1 MKAFN
6 YQTYFH
12 SQIIFLYFYI
22 MKLPLVAIV
31 GRPNVGKST
40 LFNRLVGKREAIV
53 DDQSGVTR
61 DRNYGE
67 CDWNGKRFRLIDTGG
82 YVPESSDLFET
93 AIREQ
98 VEVAIEESDSMI
110 FLVDVKNGVNPFD
123 EIIIDLLRQ
132 SGKKYYLV
140 VNKVDAEVHAGAAN
154 EFYSLGVDFV
164 YDISA
169 LSGRKTGDL
178 LDDITRDFPTDDLIE
193 EDKRLKIAIVGR
205 PNVGKS
211 SLTNA
216 LLGVERSIVT
226 DIPGTTRDSLDS
238 ILKYYNEEIVLV
250 DTAGLRK
257 KKKVEESIEF
267 FSNIRTFK
275 AISESDV
282 TVLLL
287 DAKTGFEKQDQ
298 KIIDEVVRWRRGLII
313 AINKWDLIEKETN
326 TARKF
331 ELDIKDKLGTV
342 DFAPIIFIS
351 ALTKQRIYK
360 LIDLCKK
367 VQEERTKK
375 IPTSELNDTILQEIE
390 KNPPPS
396 SPTGKEIKIKFINQ
410 VGDFYPIFL
419 FFSNYPKHI
428 PDHYR
433 RFLERTIRRIYG
445 FEGVPI
451 TISFRQK

>member
-1 MKAFN
+1 
-6 YQTYFH
+6 
-12 SQIIFLYFYI
+12 
-22 MKLPLVAIV
+22 MKLPLIAIV

-40 LFNRLVGKREAIV
+40 LFNRLIGKREAIV

-67 CDWNGKRFRLIDTGG
+67 SDWNGKKFRVIDTGG
-82 YVPESSDLFET
+82 YVPDSADQFEA

-98 VEVAIEESDSMI
+98 VEVAIQESDSII
-110 FLVDVKNGVNPFD
+110 FLADARDGVNPVD
-123 EIIIDLLRQ
+123 KIIVDMLRQ
-132 SGKKYYLV
+132 SGKPYYLV
-140 VNKVDAEVHAGAAN
+140 ANKVDAEMHAVSAS
-154 EFYSLGVDFV
+154 EFYSLGVEAV

-178 LDDITRDFPTDDLIE
+178 LDDITRNFPMTDDLE

-216 LLGVERSIVT
+216 LLGFDRSIVT

-238 ILKYYNEEIVLV
+238 ILKYYGEEIVLI

-267 FSNIRTFK
+267 FSNIRSFK

-282 TVLLL
+282 TILML

-298 KIIDEVVRWRRGLII
+298 KIIDEVVRWRKGLII

-331 ELDIKDKLGTV
+331 EIDIKEKLGTV
-342 DFAPIIFIS
+342 DFAPVIFIS
-351 ALTKQRIYK
+351 ALTKQRIFK

-375 IPTSELNDTILQEIE
+375 IPTSELNDALLQEIE

-396 SPTGKEIKIKFINQ
+396 SPTGKEVRIKFVNQ
-410 VGDFYPIFL
+410 VGDYYPIFL

-445 FEGVPI
+445 FEGVPL
-451 TISFRQK
+451 TVSFRQK

>member
-1 MKAFN
+1 
-6 YQTYFH
+6 
-12 SQIIFLYFYI
+12 

-40 LFNRLVGKREAIV
+40 LFNRLLGKREAIV

-67 CDWNGKRFRLIDTGG
+67 CEWNGKKYRLIDTGG
-82 YVPESSDLFET
+82 YIPDSDDLFES

-98 VEVAIEESDSMI
+98 VEVAIDEADSII
-110 FLVDVKNGVNPFD
+110 FLVDVKAGINPID
-123 EIIIDLLRQ
+123 KIIIDLLRQ
-132 SGKKYYLV
+132 SNKPFYLV
-140 VNKVDAEVHAGAAN
+140 VNKVDAEVHAPLAS
-154 EFYSLGVDFV
+154 EFYKLGVDNV

-169 LSGRKTGDL
+169 MSGRRTGDL
-178 LDDITRDFPTDDLIE
+178 LDDITRDFPEENQIT

-216 LLGVERSIVT
+216 LLGAERSIVT

-238 ILKYYNEEIVLV
+238 ILKYYGEEIVLI

-257 KKKVEESIEF
+257 KKKVEESIEY
-267 FSNIRTFK
+267 FSNLRTFK

-282 TVLLL
+282 TVVMI
-287 DAKTGFEKQDQ
+287 DALIGFEKQDQ

-313 AINKWDLIEKETN
+313 AVNKWDLIEKETN
-326 TARKF
+326 TAHQF
-331 ELDIKDKLGTV
+331 EVAIKEKLGSV
-342 DFAPIIFIS
+342 DYAPIIFIS

-360 LIDLCKK
+360 LVDLCKK
-367 VQEERTKK
+367 VQEERIKK
-375 IPTSELNDTILQEIE
+375 IPTSDLNDVMLAEIE
-390 KNPPPS
+390 RNPPPA
-396 SPTGKEIKIKFINQ
+396 SPSGKEIKIKFISQ
-410 VGDFYPIFL
+410 VGEHYPIFL
-419 FFSNYPKHI
+419 FFTNYPKYI

-433 RFLERTIRRIYG
+433 KFLERTLRRIYG

-451 TISFRQK
+451 TLSFRQK

>member
-1 MKAFN
+1 
-6 YQTYFH
+6 
-12 SQIIFLYFYI
+12 

-40 LFNRLVGKREAIV
+40 LFNRLIGKREAIV

-140 VNKVDAEVHAGAAN
+140 VNKVDAEVHASAAN

-178 LDDITRDFPTDDLIE
+178 LDEITRDFPTDDLIE

-282 TVLLL
+282 TVLML

-396 SPTGKEIKIKFINQ
+396 SPTGKEIRIKFINQ
-410 VGDFYPIFL
+410 VGDYYPIFL

-451 TISFRQK
+451 TVSFRQK

>member
-1 MKAFN
+1 
-6 YQTYFH
+6 
-12 SQIIFLYFYI
+12 
-22 MKLPLVAIV
+22 MKLPLIAIV

-40 LFNRLVGKREAIV
+40 LFNRLIGKREAIV
-53 DDQSGVTR
+53 DDVSGVTR

-67 CDWNGKRFRLIDTGG
+67 GDWNGKRFRLIDTGG

-98 VEVAIEESDSMI
+98 VETAIEEADSII
-110 FLVDVKNGVNPFD
+110 FLVDVKSGVNPVD
-123 EIIIDLLRQ
+123 KVIISMLRQ
-132 SGKKYYLV
+132 SGKKYFLV
-140 VNKVDAEVHAGAAN
+140 VNKVDAEMHAVGAN
-154 EFYSLGVDFV
+154 EFYLLGVDKV

-169 LSGRKTGDL
+169 LSGRSTGDL
-178 LDDITRDFPTDDLIE
+178 LDDITKDFPTEDLIE
-193 EDKRLKIAIVGR
+193 EDRRLKIAIVGR

-238 ILKYYNEEIVLV
+238 ILKYYGEDIVLI

-267 FSNIRTFK
+267 FSTLRTFK

-282 TVLLL
+282 TVLML
-287 DAKTGFEKQDQ
+287 DVQTGFEKQDQ
-298 KIIDEVVRWRRGLII
+298 KIIDEVVRWRKGLVI

-326 TARKF
+326 TARDYEKV
-331 ELDIKDKLGTV
+331 IKEKLGTV
-342 DFAPIIFIS
+342 DFAPVIFTS

-367 VQEERTKK
+367 VQTERTKK
-375 IPTSELNDTILQEIE
+375 IPVPELNNSILPEIE
-390 KNPPPS
+390 KNPPPA
-396 SPTGKEIKIKFINQ
+396 SPTGKEVKIKFINQ
-410 VGDFYPIFL
+410 VGDYYPIFL
-419 FFSNYPKHI
+419 FFTNYPNHI

-433 RFLERTIRRIYG
+433 RYLERLLRKFYG

-451 TISFRQK
+451 TVSFRKK

>member
-1 MKAFN
+1 
-6 YQTYFH
+6 
-12 SQIIFLYFYI
+12 
-22 MKLPLVAIV
+22 MKLPLIAIV

-40 LFNRLVGKREAIV
+40 LFNRLIGKREAIV

-67 CDWNGKRFRLIDTGG
+67 SDWNGKKFRVIDTGG
-82 YVPESSDLFET
+82 YVPESSDLFES

-98 VEVAIEESDSMI
+98 VEVAVQEADSII
-110 FLVDVKNGVNPFD
+110 FLTDVKDGVNPVD
-123 EIIIDLLRQ
+123 KIIIDLLRQ
-132 SGKKYYLV
+132 SGKPYFLV
-140 VNKVDAEVHAGAAN
+140 ANKVDAEMHAVAAS
-154 EFYSLGVDFV
+154 EFYSLGVDVV

-178 LDDITRDFPTDDLIE
+178 LDDITKDFPAADQVE

-216 LLGVERSIVT
+216 LLGFDRSIVT

-238 ILKYYNEEIVLV
+238 ILKYYGEEIVLI

-257 KKKVEESIEF
+257 KKKVEESIEY
-267 FSNIRTFK
+267 FSNLRSFK

-282 TVLLL
+282 TILIL

-298 KIIDEVVRWRRGLII
+298 KIIDEVVRWRKGLII

-326 TARKF
+326 TAKKF
-331 ELDIKDKLGTV
+331 EDDIKDKLGTV
-342 DFAPIIFIS
+342 DFAPVIFIS
-351 ALTKQRIYK
+351 ALTKQRIFK

-367 VQEERTKK
+367 VQGERTKK
-375 IPTSELNDTILQEIE
+375 ISTSELNDTLLPEIE
-390 KNPPPS
+390 RNPPPA
-396 SPTGKEIKIKFINQ
+396 SPTGKEVRIKFVNQ
-410 VGDFYPIFL
+410 VGDYYPIFL

-433 RFLERTIRRIYG
+433 RYLERTIRRIYG

-451 TISFRQK
+451 TVSFRQK

>member
-1 MKAFN
+1 
-6 YQTYFH
+6 
-12 SQIIFLYFYI
+12 
-22 MKLPLVAIV
+22 MKLPLIAIV

-40 LFNRLVGKREAIV
+40 LFNRLIGKREAIV

-67 CDWNGKRFRLIDTGG
+67 SDWNGKKFRVIDTGG
-82 YVPESSDLFET
+82 YVPESSDLFES

-98 VEVAIEESDSMI
+98 VEVAVQEADSII
-110 FLVDVKNGVNPFD
+110 FLTDVKDGVNPVD
-123 EIIIDLLRQ
+123 KIIIDLLRQ
-132 SGKKYYLV
+132 SGKPYFLV
-140 VNKVDAEVHAGAAN
+140 ANKVDAEMHAVAAS
-154 EFYSLGVDFV
+154 EFYSLGVDVV

-178 LDDITRDFPTDDLIE
+178 LDDITKDFPAADQVE

-216 LLGVERSIVT
+216 VLGFDRSIVT

-238 ILKYYNEEIVLV
+238 ILKYYGEEIVLI

-257 KKKVEESIEF
+257 KKKVEESIEY
-267 FSNIRTFK
+267 FSNLRSFK

-282 TVLLL
+282 TILIL

-298 KIIDEVVRWRRGLII
+298 KIIDEVVRWRKGLII

-326 TARKF
+326 TAKKF
-331 ELDIKDKLGTV
+331 EDDIKDKLGTV
-342 DFAPIIFIS
+342 DFAPVIFIS
-351 ALTKQRIYK
+351 ALTKQRIFK

-367 VQEERTKK
+367 VQGERTKK
-375 IPTSELNDTILQEIE
+375 ISTSELNDTLLPEIE
-390 KNPPPS
+390 RNPPPA
-396 SPTGKEIKIKFINQ
+396 SPTGKEVRIKFVNQ
-410 VGDFYPIFL
+410 VGDYYPIFL

-433 RFLERTIRRIYG
+433 RYLERTIRRIYG

-451 TISFRQK
+451 TVSFRQK

>member
-1 MKAFN
+1 
-6 YQTYFH
+6 
-12 SQIIFLYFYI
+12 

-40 LFNRLVGKREAIV
+40 LFNRLLGKREAIV
-53 DDQSGVTR
+53 DDKSGVTR

-67 CDWNGKRFRLIDTGG
+67 CEWSGKRFRLIDTGG
-82 YVPESSDLFET
+82 YVPDSADLFES

-98 VEVAIEESDSMI
+98 VEVAISEADSII
-110 FLVDVKNGVNPFD
+110 FLVDVKAGVNPTD
-123 EIIIDLLRQ
+123 HVIIDMLRQ
-132 SGKKYYLV
+132 SNKKYYLV
-140 VNKVDAEVHAGAAN
+140 VNKVDAEVHVISAS
-154 EFYSLGVDFV
+154 EFYSMGVNAI

-169 LSGRKTGDL
+169 ISGRHTGDL
-178 LDDITRDFPTDDLIE
+178 LDEITKDFPTDDLIE

-216 LLGVERSIVT
+216 LLGTERSIVT

-238 ILKYYNEEIVLV
+238 VLKYYGEEIVLI

-257 KKKVEESIEF
+257 KKKIEESIEF

-282 TVLLL
+282 TVVMI
-287 DAKTGFEKQDQ
+287 DGQISFEKQDQ
-298 KIIDEVVRWRRGLII
+298 KIIDEAVRWRRGLII
-313 AINKWDLIEKETN
+313 AVNKWDLVEKETN
-326 TARKF
+326 TAH
-331 ELDIKDKLGTV
+331 ELEVEIKEKLGNV
-342 DFAPIIFIS
+342 DYAPVIFIS
-351 ALTKQRIYK
+351 ALTKQRVFK

-367 VQEERTKK
+367 VQSERVKK
-375 IPTSELNDTILQEIE
+375 INTSELNDTLLPEIE
-390 KNPPPS
+390 RNPPPA
-396 SPTGKEIKIKFINQ
+396 SPTGKEIKIKFISQ
-410 VGDFYPIFL
+410 VGKHYPIFL
-419 FFSNYPKHI
+419 FFSNFPKYI

-433 RFLERTIRRIYG
+433 RFLEKLIRRTYG

-451 TISFRQK
+451 TVSFRQK

>member
-1 MKAFN
+1 
-6 YQTYFH
+6 
-12 SQIIFLYFYI
+12 

-40 LFNRLVGKREAIV
+40 LFNRLLGKREAIV
-53 DDQSGVTR
+53 DDKSGVTR

-67 CDWNGKRFRLIDTGG
+67 CEWSGKRFRLIDTGG
-82 YVPESSDLFET
+82 YVPDSADLFES

-98 VEVAIEESDSMI
+98 VEVAISEADSII
-110 FLVDVKNGVNPFD
+110 FLVDVKAGVNPTD
-123 EIIIDLLRQ
+123 HVIIDMLRQ
-132 SGKKYYLV
+132 SNKKYYLV
-140 VNKVDAEVHAGAAN
+140 VNKVDAEVHVISAS
-154 EFYSLGVDFV
+154 EFYSMGVNAI

-169 LSGRKTGDL
+169 ISGRHTGDL
-178 LDDITRDFPTDDLIE
+178 LDEITKDFPTDDLIE

-216 LLGVERSIVT
+216 LLGTERSIVT

-238 ILKYYNEEIVLV
+238 VLKYYGEEIVLI

-257 KKKVEESIEF
+257 KKKIEESIEF

-282 TVLLL
+282 TVVMI
-287 DAKTGFEKQDQ
+287 DGQISFEKQDQ
-298 KIIDEVVRWRRGLII
+298 KIIDEAVRWRRGLII
-313 AINKWDLIEKETN
+313 AVNKWDLVEKETN
-326 TARKF
+326 TAH
-331 ELDIKDKLGTV
+331 ELEVEIKEKLGNV
-342 DFAPIIFIS
+342 DYAPVIFIS
-351 ALTKQRIYK
+351 ALTKQRVFK

-367 VQEERTKK
+367 VQSERVKK
-375 IPTSELNDTILQEIE
+375 INTSELNDTLLPEIE
-390 KNPPPS
+390 RNPPPA
-396 SPTGKEIKIKFINQ
+396 SPTGKEIKIKFISQ
-410 VGDFYPIFL
+410 VGEHYPIFL
-419 FFSNYPKHI
+419 FFSNFPKYI

-433 RFLERTIRRIYG
+433 RFLEKLIRRTYG

-451 TISFRQK
+451 TVSFRQK

>member
-1 MKAFN
+1 
-6 YQTYFH
+6 
-12 SQIIFLYFYI
+12 

-40 LFNRLVGKREAIV
+40 LFNRLLGKREAIV
-53 DDQSGVTR
+53 DDKSGVTR

-67 CDWNGKRFRLIDTGG
+67 CEWSGKRFRLIDTGG
-82 YVPESSDLFET
+82 YVPDSADLFES

-98 VEVAIEESDSMI
+98 VEVAISEADSII
-110 FLVDVKNGVNPFD
+110 FLVDVKAGVNPTD
-123 EIIIDLLRQ
+123 HVIIDMLRQ
-132 SGKKYYLV
+132 SNKKYYLV
-140 VNKVDAEVHAGAAN
+140 VNKVDAEVHVISAS
-154 EFYSLGVDFV
+154 EFYSMGVDAI

-169 LSGRKTGDL
+169 ISGRHTGDL
-178 LDDITRDFPTDDLIE
+178 LDEITKDFPTDDLIE

-216 LLGVERSIVT
+216 LLGTERSIVT

-238 ILKYYNEEIVLV
+238 VLKYYGEEIVLI

-257 KKKVEESIEF
+257 KKKIEESIEF

-282 TVLLL
+282 TVIMI
-287 DAKTGFEKQDQ
+287 DGQISFEKQDQ
-298 KIIDEVVRWRRGLII
+298 KIIDEAVRWRRGLII
-313 AINKWDLIEKETN
+313 AVNKWDLVEKETN
-326 TARKF
+326 TAY
-331 ELDIKDKLGTV
+331 ELEVEIKEKLGNV
-342 DFAPIIFIS
+342 DYAPVIFIS
-351 ALTKQRIYK
+351 ALTKQRVFK

-367 VQEERTKK
+367 VQSERVKK
-375 IPTSELNDTILQEIE
+375 INTSELNDTLLPEIE
-390 KNPPPS
+390 RNPPPA
-396 SPTGKEIKIKFINQ
+396 SPTGKEIKIKFISQ
-410 VGDFYPIFL
+410 VGEHYPIFL
-419 FFSNYPKHI
+419 FFSNFPKYI

-433 RFLERTIRRIYG
+433 RFLEKLIRRTYG

-451 TISFRQK
+451 TVSFRQK

>member
-1 MKAFN
+1 
-6 YQTYFH
+6 
-12 SQIIFLYFYI
+12 
-22 MKLPLVAIV
+22 MKLPLIAIV

-40 LFNRLVGKREAIV
+40 LFNRLIGKREAIV

-67 CDWNGKRFRLIDTGG
+67 SDWNGKKFRVIDTGG
-82 YVPESSDLFET
+82 YVPDSADQFEA

-98 VEVAIEESDSMI
+98 VEVAIQESDSII
-110 FLVDVKNGVNPFD
+110 FLADARDGVNPVD
-123 EIIIDLLRQ
+123 KIIVDMLRQ
-132 SGKKYYLV
+132 SGKPYYLV
-140 VNKVDAEVHAGAAN
+140 ANKVDAQMHAVSAS
-154 EFYSLGVDFV
+154 EFYSLGVEAV

-178 LDDITRDFPTDDLIE
+178 LDDITRNFPMTDDLE

-216 LLGVERSIVT
+216 LLGFDRSIVT

-238 ILKYYNEEIVLV
+238 ILKYYGEEIVLI

-267 FSNIRTFK
+267 FSNIRSFK

-282 TVLLL
+282 TILML

-298 KIIDEVVRWRRGLII
+298 KIIDEVVRWRKGLII

-331 ELDIKDKLGTV
+331 EIDIKEKLGTV
-342 DFAPIIFIS
+342 DFAPVIFIS
-351 ALTKQRIYK
+351 ALTKQRIFK

-375 IPTSELNDTILQEIE
+375 IPTSELNDALLQEIE

-396 SPTGKEIKIKFINQ
+396 SPTGKEVRIKFVNQ
-410 VGDFYPIFL
+410 VGDYYPIFL

-445 FEGVPI
+445 FEGVPL
-451 TISFRQK
+451 TVSFRQK

>member
-1 MKAFN
+1 
-6 YQTYFH
+6 
-12 SQIIFLYFYI
+12 

-40 LFNRLVGKREAIV
+40 LFNRLLGKREAIV

-67 CDWNGKRFRLIDTGG
+67 CEWNGKKYRLIDTGG
-82 YVPESSDLFET
+82 YIPDSDDLFES

-98 VEVAIEESDSMI
+98 VEVAIDEADSII
-110 FLVDVKNGVNPFD
+110 FLVDVKTGINPID
-123 EIIIDLLRQ
+123 KIIIDLLRQ
-132 SGKKYYLV
+132 SNKPFFLV
-140 VNKVDAEVHAGAAN
+140 VNKVDAEVHAPLAS
-154 EFYSLGVDFV
+154 EFYKLGVDNV

-169 LSGRKTGDL
+169 MSGRRTGDL
-178 LDDITRDFPTDDLIE
+178 LDDITRDFPEENQIT

-216 LLGVERSIVT
+216 LLGAERSIVT

-238 ILKYYNEEIVLV
+238 ILKYYGEEIVLI

-257 KKKVEESIEF
+257 KKKVEESIEY
-267 FSNIRTFK
+267 FSNLRTFK

-282 TVLLL
+282 TVVMI
-287 DAKTGFEKQDQ
+287 DALIGFEKQDQ

-313 AINKWDLIEKETN
+313 AVNKWDLIEKETN
-326 TARKF
+326 TAHQF
-331 ELDIKDKLGTV
+331 EVAIKEKLGSV
-342 DFAPIIFIS
+342 DYAPIIFIS
-351 ALTKQRIYK
+351 ALTKQRIFK
-360 LIDLCKK
+360 LVDLCKK
-367 VQEERTKK
+367 VQDERVKK
-375 IPTSELNDTILQEIE
+375 IPTSDLNDVMLAEIE
-390 KNPPPS
+390 RNPPPA
-396 SPTGKEIKIKFINQ
+396 SPSGKEIKIKFISQ
-410 VGDFYPIFL
+410 VGEHYPIFL
-419 FFSNYPKHI
+419 FFTNYPKYI

-433 RFLERTIRRIYG
+433 KFLERTLRRIYG

-451 TISFRQK
+451 TLSFRQK

>member
-1 MKAFN
+1 
-6 YQTYFH
+6 
-12 SQIIFLYFYI
+12 

-40 LFNRLVGKREAIV
+40 LFNRLLGKREAIV
-53 DDQSGVTR
+53 DDKSGVTR

-67 CDWNGKRFRLIDTGG
+67 CEWSGKRFRLIDTGG
-82 YVPESSDLFET
+82 YVPDSADLFES

-98 VEVAIEESDSMI
+98 VEVAISEADSII
-110 FLVDVKNGVNPFD
+110 FLVDVKAGVNPTD
-123 EIIIDLLRQ
+123 HVIIDMLRQ
-132 SGKKYYLV
+132 SNKKYYLV
-140 VNKVDAEVHAGAAN
+140 VNKVDAEVHVISAS
-154 EFYSLGVDFV
+154 EFYSMGVDAI

-169 LSGRKTGDL
+169 ISGRHTGDL
-178 LDDITRDFPTDDLIE
+178 LDEITKDFPTDDLIE

-216 LLGVERSIVT
+216 LLGTERSIVT

-238 ILKYYNEEIVLV
+238 VLKYYGEEIVLI

-257 KKKVEESIEF
+257 KKKIEESIEF

-282 TVLLL
+282 TVVMI
-287 DAKTGFEKQDQ
+287 DGQISFEKQDQ
-298 KIIDEVVRWRRGLII
+298 KIIDEAVRWRRGLII
-313 AINKWDLIEKETN
+313 AVNKWDLVEKETN
-326 TARKF
+326 TAH
-331 ELDIKDKLGTV
+331 ELEVEIKEKLGNV
-342 DFAPIIFIS
+342 DYAPVIFIS
-351 ALTKQRIYK
+351 ALTKQRVFK

-367 VQEERTKK
+367 VQSERVKK
-375 IPTSELNDTILQEIE
+375 INTSELNDTLLPEIE
-390 KNPPPS
+390 RNPPPA
-396 SPTGKEIKIKFINQ
+396 SPTGKEIKIKFISQ
-410 VGDFYPIFL
+410 VGEHYPIFL
-419 FFSNYPKHI
+419 FFSNFPKYI

-433 RFLERTIRRIYG
+433 RFLEKLIRRTYG

-451 TISFRQK
+451 TVSFRQK

>member
-1 MKAFN
+1 
-6 YQTYFH
+6 
-12 SQIIFLYFYI
+12 
-22 MKLPLVAIV
+22 MKLPLIAIV

-40 LFNRLVGKREAIV
+40 LFNRLIGRREAIV

-67 CDWNGKRFRLIDTGG
+67 GDWSGKRFRVIDTGG

-98 VEVAIEESDSMI
+98 VGVAIAESDSII
-110 FLVDVKNGVNPFD
+110 FLVDVKNGVNP
-123 EIIIDLLRQ
+123 IDKVIGDMLRH
-132 SGKKYYLV
+132 SGKKYFLV
-140 VNKVDAEVHAGAAN
+140 VNKVDAQIHAAGAS
-154 EFYSLGVDFV
+154 EFYSLGVDMV

-169 LSGRKTGDL
+169 LSGRSTGDL
-178 LDDITRDFPTDDLIE
+178 LDDITKDFPTDDLIE
-193 EDKRLKIAIVGR
+193 EDRRLKIAVVGR

-211 SLTNA
+211 SITNA
-216 LLGVERSIVT
+216 LLGEERSIVT

-238 ILKYYNEEIVLV
+238 VLKYYGEEIILI

-267 FSNIRTFK
+267 FSNIRSFK

-282 TVLLL
+282 TVLML

-298 KIIDEVVRWRRGLII
+298 KIIDEVVRWRKGLVI

-342 DFAPIIFIS
+342 DFAPIIFVS
-351 ALTKQRIYK
+351 ALSKQRIFK

-367 VQEERTKK
+367 VQAERTKK
-375 IPTSELNDTILQEIE
+375 IPTSELNDTILPEIE

-396 SPTGKEIKIKFINQ
+396 TPTGKEIRIKFINQ
-410 VGDFYPIFL
+410 VGDYYPIFL
-419 FFSNYPKHI
+419 FFCNYPNHI

-433 RFLERTIRRIYG
+433 RFLERTLRRLFG

-451 TISFRQK
+451 TVSFRQK

>member
-1 MKAFN
+1 
-6 YQTYFH
+6 
-12 SQIIFLYFYI
+12 

-40 LFNRLVGKREAIV
+40 LFNRLLGKREAIV

-67 CDWNGKRFRLIDTGG
+67 CEWNGKKYRLIDTGG
-82 YVPESSDLFET
+82 YIPDSDDLFES

-98 VEVAIEESDSMI
+98 VEVAIDEADSII
-110 FLVDVKNGVNPFD
+110 FLVDVKTGINPID
-123 EIIIDLLRQ
+123 KIIIDLLRQ
-132 SGKKYYLV
+132 SNKPFFLV
-140 VNKVDAEVHAGAAN
+140 VNKVDAEVHAPLAS
-154 EFYSLGVDFV
+154 EFYKLGVDNV

-169 LSGRKTGDL
+169 MSGRRTGDL
-178 LDDITRDFPTDDLIE
+178 LDDITRDFPEENQIT

-216 LLGVERSIVT
+216 LLGAERSIVT

-238 ILKYYNEEIVLV
+238 ILKYYGEEIVLI

-257 KKKVEESIEF
+257 KKKVEESIEY
-267 FSNIRTFK
+267 FSNLRTFK

-282 TVLLL
+282 TVVMI
-287 DAKTGFEKQDQ
+287 DALIGFEKQDQ

-313 AINKWDLIEKETN
+313 AVNKWDLIEKETN
-326 TARKF
+326 TAHQF
-331 ELDIKDKLGTV
+331 EVAIKEKLGSV
-342 DFAPIIFIS
+342 DYAPIIFIS
-351 ALTKQRIYK
+351 ALTKQRIFK
-360 LIDLCKK
+360 LVDLCKK
-367 VQEERTKK
+367 VQDERVKK
-375 IPTSELNDTILQEIE
+375 IPTSDLNDVMLAEIE
-390 KNPPPS
+390 RNPPPV
-396 SPTGKEIKIKFINQ
+396 SPSGKEIKIKFISQ
-410 VGDFYPIFL
+410 VGEHYPIFL
-419 FFSNYPKHI
+419 FFTNYPKYI

-433 RFLERTIRRIYG
+433 KFLERTLRRIYG

-451 TISFRQK
+451 TLSFRQK